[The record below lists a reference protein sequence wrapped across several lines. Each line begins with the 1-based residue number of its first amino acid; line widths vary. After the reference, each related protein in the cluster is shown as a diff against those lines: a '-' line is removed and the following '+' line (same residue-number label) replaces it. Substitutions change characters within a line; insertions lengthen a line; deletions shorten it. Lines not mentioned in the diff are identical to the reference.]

1 MFLDLLRLIR
11 SGFRGDL
18 PSRFILK
25 KKLTGPGSD
34 PTGEGIS
41 ISFGPSSF
49 YSWDFDDRS
58 DNKGGDIYA
67 GKVGGSTTSEKEL
80 KHQENSRRRPR
91 NAYERFA
98 L

>member
-34 PTGEGIS
+34 STGEDIS

-49 YSWDFDDRS
+49 YSGSFMIDLTTRAV
-58 DNKGGDIYA
+58 IYMQR
-67 GKVGGSTTSEKEL
+67 KWVDPQPVRKS
-80 KHQENSRRRPR
+80 
-91 NAYERFA
+91 
-98 L
+98 

>member
-34 PTGEGIS
+34 STGEDIS

-49 YSWDFDDRS
+49 YSWEFDDRS
-58 DNKGGDIYA
+58 DKGGDLYA

-80 KHQENSRRRPR
+80 KHQENSRRRP
-91 NAYERFA
+91 ERFA